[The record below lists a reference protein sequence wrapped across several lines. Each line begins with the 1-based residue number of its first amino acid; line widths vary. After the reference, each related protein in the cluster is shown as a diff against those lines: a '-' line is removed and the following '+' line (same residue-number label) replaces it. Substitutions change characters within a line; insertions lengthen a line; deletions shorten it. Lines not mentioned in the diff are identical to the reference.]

1 MRRIG
6 VVLLVMAMGLVIASP
21 VGAAKPDCNDDPSH
35 PSCKDE
41 PVDDQGGGITCA
53 EHATWKGQENLITDV
68 EDHYDH
74 FDVELSGKNVR
85 ACIDVMSDEGVWTVD
100 IELLAGAVRS
110 IGLIPR
116 DSVAPGDSCGGV
128 ILSRPDLPL
137 SIDLPQVPPPDY
149 DGPNPDIDGDGMIEG
164 AYVNSCGVD
173 FEELIDGTT
182 YATVNDQIPSP
193 LAFQASMAGSRDA
206 HVILHVHVPAYT
218 PPTP

>member
-6 VVLLVMAMGLVIASP
+6 LVLLVMAMGLVIASP
-21 VGAAKPDCNDDPSH
+21 AGAAGRPPCPDGSYQRQCPT
-35 PSCKDE
+35 E

-68 EDHYDH
+68 EVHEDH
-74 FDVELSGKNVR
+74 FDIELSGKNVR

-100 IELLAGAVRS
+100 IQLLAGTVRS
-110 IGLIPR
+110 MGLIPR

-128 ILSRPDLPL
+128 ILSRGDIPL
-137 SIDLPQVPPPDY
+137 SIGGEIPLSV
-149 DGPNPDIDGDGMIEG
+149 EG

-193 LAFQASMAGSRDA
+193 LAFQASMAGSKDA
-206 HVILHVHVPAYT
+206 HVILHVYVPEYT

>member
-1 MRRIG
+1 MTR
-6 VVLLVMAMGLVIASP
+6 
-21 VGAAKPDCNDDPSH
+21 N
-35 PSCKDE
+35 
-41 PVDDQGGGITCA
+41 
-53 EHATWKGQENLITDV
+53 
-68 EDHYDH
+68 
-74 FDVELSGKNVR
+74 FR

-100 IELLAGAVRS
+100 IQLLAGTVRS
-110 IGLIPR
+110 MGLIPR

-128 ILSRPDLPL
+128 ILSRGDIPL
-137 SIDLPQVPPPDY
+137 SIGGEIPLSV
-149 DGPNPDIDGDGMIEG
+149 EG

-193 LAFQASMAGSRDA
+193 LAFQASMAGSKDA